1 MKQNVTG
8 KSSELSDRQLLAL
21 PYLTTSKSQTEAA
34 ESAGISRMTLHR
46 WLNEPAFR
54 ETYQRQR
61 EEAAALATTEIRA
74 LMLKAAVVLAERLDS
89 DNPEERARASRDVMT
104 YGLKVADAEANR
116 KAVERLNRLISN
128 VEKEDDYHA
137 RHPDVPRTRH
147 SNSLRR

>member
-1 MKQNVTG
+1 MTQDVTEE
-8 KSSELSDRQLLAL
+8 SPELTDRQLLAL
-21 PYLTTSKSQTEAA
+21 PYLTASKTHTEAA

-54 ETYQRQR
+54 EAYERQR

-89 DNPEERARASRDVMT
+89 DDPEERARASRDVMT

-116 KAVERLNRLISN
+116 KVVERLNRLISN
-128 VEKEDDYHA
+128 AEEEDSYHA
-137 RHPDVPRTRH
+137 RNPHEPRTYNP
-147 SNSLRR
+147 NSLRG